1 MSTQLRRSYI
11 EITQKSPAN
20 AANSCSRGLSQLHH
34 SYMANKEK
42 DTERTEEEK
51 AFNAKLMSISTRARA
66 LAEEILHTVILSELW
81 QTIPESNRLYW
92 LDSTCFPFEC
102 IRKDEK
108 ERNTDDKKE
117 GEAWKWV

>member
-1 MSTQLRRSYI
+1 
-11 EITQKSPAN
+11 
-20 AANSCSRGLSQLHH
+20 
-34 SYMANKEK
+34 MANKEK

-92 LDSTCFPFEC
+92 LDSTCSPFEC

-117 GEAWKWV
+117 GRAWKWV